1 MDDDSDFGFGGEDDD
16 ASTEDDDT
24 SYEEEE
30 STPNE
35 SVEEHNEEEPVIED
49 RIKKK
54 RHRFTLQ
61 DKMIILHQI
70 HRRETQGLS
79 QCQACIATNIHE
91 KQIIEWKRQWSKMRD
106 TANKKSKSLCKGRPS
121 TLIPYTDP
129 LLSYIFELRETGMAV
144 SYTTVLLK
152 AASVSRV
159 FRELDVRRRDNSWY
173 DVTAYKK
180 TYSRVG
186 YSCQ

>member
-1 MDDDSDFGFGGEDDD
+1 MDNDSDFGFGGEDDD
-16 ASTEDDDT
+16 ASTEDDNA

-30 STPNE
+30 STPDE

-70 HRRETQGLS
+70 RRHKTQGLS

-91 KQIIEWKRQWSKMRD
+91 KQIIEWK
-106 TANKKSKSLCKGRPS
+106 
-121 TLIPYTDP
+121 
-129 LLSYIFELRETGMAV
+129 
-144 SYTTVLLK
+144 
-152 AASVSRV
+152 
-159 FRELDVRRRDNSWY
+159 
-173 DVTAYKK
+173 
-180 TYSRVG
+180 
-186 YSCQ
+186 